1 MGSAGIVLICV
12 AFIVWIASTTPA
24 GRRWR
29 RRLGLDRSGRA
40 PRDDRDYL
48 LRVCNGDAA
57 QVQRLL
63 EHERRDRPEM
73 TEAQAYRRAIR
84 RLLRDRI

>member
-1 MGSAGIVLICV
+1 MGATWAILICV
-12 AFIVWIASTTPA
+12 AVIVWIASTTPA

-29 RRLGLDRSGRA
+29 KRLGIDRSGRA
-40 PRDDRDYL
+40 PKDDREYL
-48 LRVCNGDAA
+48 LRVCQGDAA

-63 EHERRDRPEM
+63 DHERMGDPEM

-84 RLLRDRI
+84 RYLRHRM

>member
-1 MGSAGIVLICV
+1 LGSTWAILICV

-29 RRLGLDRSGRA
+29 RRLGIDRSGRA
-40 PRDDRDYL
+40 PKDDREYL
-48 LRVCNGDAA
+48 LRVCRGDAA

-63 EHERRDRPEM
+63 EHERRGDPEM

-84 RLLRDRI
+84 RYLRDRM

>member
-1 MGSAGIVLICV
+1 MGSAWVVLICV
-12 AFIVWIASTTPA
+12 AFIVWIASTTPT

-29 RRLGLDRSGRA
+29 RRLGFDRSGRA
-40 PRDDRDYL
+40 PRDDREYL

-63 EHERRDRPEM
+63 DRERRDHPEM
-73 TEAQAYRRAIR
+73 TEAETYRRAIR
-84 RLLRDRI
+84 RYLRDRM

>member
-1 MGSAGIVLICV
+1 MGSAWIVLICV
-12 AFIVWIASTTPA
+12 AVIVWIASTTPT

-40 PRDDRDYL
+40 PREDRDYL
-48 LRVCNGDAA
+48 LRVCHGDAA
-57 QVQRLL
+57 QVERLL
-63 EHERRDRPEM
+63 ERERRGHPEM

>member
-1 MGSAGIVLICV
+1 LGSAWIVLICV
-12 AFIVWIASTTPA
+12 ACIVWIASTTPL

-29 RRLGLDRSGRA
+29 RRLGFDRSGRA
-40 PRDDRDYL
+40 PRDDREYL
-48 LRVCNGDAA
+48 LRACNGDAA

-63 EHERRDRPEM
+63 DHERRGQPEM

-84 RLLRDRI
+84 RYLRDRM

>member
-1 MGSAGIVLICV
+1 MDSAWIVLICL
-12 AFIVWIASTTPA
+12 AFIVWVASTTPA

-29 RRLGLDRSGRA
+29 RRLGLDRSGQA
-40 PRDDRDYL
+40 PKDDREYL

-63 EHERRDRPEM
+63 EHERRGHPEM

-84 RLLRDRI
+84 RYLRDRG

>member
-1 MGSAGIVLICV
+1 MDSAWIVLICL
-12 AFIVWIASTTPA
+12 AFIVWVASTTPV

-40 PRDDRDYL
+40 PKDDREYL

-63 EHERRDRPEM
+63 EHERRGQPEM

-84 RLLRDRI
+84 RYLRDRM

>member
-1 MGSAGIVLICV
+1 VDSAWIVVICL
-12 AFIVWIASTTPA
+12 AFIVWVASTTPA

-40 PRDDRDYL
+40 PKDDREYL

-63 EHERRDRPEM
+63 DHERQGQPEM

-84 RLLRDRI
+84 RYLRDRM

>member
-1 MGSAGIVLICV
+1 MGSAWIVLVCV
-12 AFIVWIASTTPA
+12 AFILWIASTTLT

-40 PRDDRDYL
+40 PRDDREYL

-73 TEAQAYRRAIR
+73 TEAETYRRAIR
-84 RLLRDRI
+84 RYLRDRI